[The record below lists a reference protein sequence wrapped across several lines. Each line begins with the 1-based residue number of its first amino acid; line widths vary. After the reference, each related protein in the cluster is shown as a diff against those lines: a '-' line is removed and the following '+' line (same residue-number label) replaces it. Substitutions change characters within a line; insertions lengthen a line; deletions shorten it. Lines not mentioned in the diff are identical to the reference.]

1 MLLLERALEDSSSFW
16 AIEYAIGKK
25 YFEVC
30 SNQRSSSTEQQWLRL
45 QIWKEW
51 YGSGVY
57 GGPGTT
63 VTGMIGEA
71 ASQLVPLNPLHD
83 YELLR
88 ENFSY
93 LTFAQEE
100 LSHYMGLLDIY
111 ISKFGSGFRDKLEDW
126 GEVPAGRNLTKR
138 REALRHQELGEVVI
152 RLSEGGGLGLFYGMK
167 RALTGRTL
175 SAFDSKLLKIVQ
187 RILNDEEVHLSDN
200 IKFAKYNLTTEE
212 EYNYV
217 SETLAEISSQK
228 LKEREEQFNISRDS
242 IAKGYL
248 ATATQEYLA
257 DYYFPLINIAKG

>member
-1 MLLLERALEDSSSFW
+1 MLLLERALESSASFW
-16 AIEYAIGKK
+16 AIEYAIGKL
-25 YFEVC
+25 YFEVL
-30 SNQRSSSTEQQWLRL
+30 SEQRASSTEQQWLRL

-71 ASQLVPLNPLHD
+71 TSRLVPLNPLRD

-88 ENFSY
+88 ENFAY

-100 LSHYMGLLDIY
+100 LSHYIGLLEIY
-111 ISKFGSGFRDKLEDW
+111 ISKFGADFCEKLEDW
-126 GEVPAGRNLTKR
+126 GEIPAGRNLTKH

-167 RALTGRTL
+167 RALTGRAL
-175 SAFDSKLLKIVQ
+175 SAFDSKLLKVVQ

-200 IKFAKYNLTTEE
+200 IKFAKSILTREE

-217 SETLAEISSQK
+217 SETLAEISNQK
-228 LKEREEQFNISRDS
+228 LKEREEQFSISRDS
-242 IAKGYL
+242 ISQNYL
-248 ATATQEYLA
+248 ATATHEYLN